1 MNIHDY
7 WLIVRK
13 RWGLLLL
20 VVLLGVGSSTA
31 YTFLSTPL
39 YQSVTKVFVATQA
52 SGSVSD
58 LVSGSSFTQQ
68 RVKSYADLVTSPSVL
83 DPVVR
88 ALHIKLNR
96 DDFVKRITATVPL
109 DEVVIQIAVLDEH
122 PAMAARIAN
131 AIADSLAAT
140 VSSIETPLNGEA
152 SPVKISTVQRGTYS
166 LKPETPKPLL
176 NLALGLLI
184 GLVIGVGVAVL
195 RESLDIKIRS
205 VKDLETVGE
214 ANVLGGIAFD
224 PAFAK
229 NPLIVHEHP
238 KSRRAEAF
246 RQLRTNIE
254 FVEAA
259 QTKNSVVV
267 TSAIPGDGKTTT
279 ICNLAIALAQ
289 SGKKVLLIDCDLRKP
304 KVSRYMGLEGSV
316 GLTTYLIGKVPLQ
329 DVIQNWGKINLH
341 VLPAGKVPPN
351 PSELLGSANMQ
362 NLLTYLEGQYDIILI
377 DSAPLLPVTDAA
389 VLSRITGGVAVVVS
403 VGKTTNPQ
411 LRAAVGHLTNVGGT
425 VLGFIMN
432 KIPTKGVEAYQYN
445 YSYKYGY
452 GTNGTYGNY
461 GNYGAY
467 GAYGETYEEV
477 YGEAVKA

>member
-140 VSSIETPLNGEA
+140 VSTIETPLNGEA

-205 VKDLETVGE
+205 VKDLESFC
-214 ANVLGGIAFD
+214 L
-224 PAFAK
+224 
-229 NPLIVHEHP
+229 LY
-238 KSRRAEAF
+238 
-246 RQLRTNIE
+246 
-254 FVEAA
+254 
-259 QTKNSVVV
+259 
-267 TSAIPGDGKTTT
+267 TS
-279 ICNLAIALAQ
+279 
-289 SGKKVLLIDCDLRKP
+289 
-304 KVSRYMGLEGSV
+304 
-316 GLTTYLIGKVPLQ
+316 
-329 DVIQNWGKINLH
+329 
-341 VLPAGKVPPN
+341 
-351 PSELLGSANMQ
+351 
-362 NLLTYLEGQYDIILI
+362 
-377 DSAPLLPVTDAA
+377 DAA
-389 VLSRITGGVAVVVS
+389 DD
-403 VGKTTNPQ
+403 
-411 LRAAVGHLTNVGGT
+411 
-425 VLGFIMN
+425 
-432 KIPTKGVEAYQYN
+432 
-445 YSYKYGY
+445 
-452 GTNGTYGNY
+452 
-461 GNYGAY
+461 
-467 GAYGETYEEV
+467 
-477 YGEAVKA
+477 